1 MKIKINYYL
10 VIIFLFFFNTNLL
23 SLDKKKIEDIE
34 KFRSKIE
41 TLDWQNLNQP
51 KEFFYKIKKANAEI
65 HIISNEIF
73 LNNFNDINQF
83 SYWAWGTP
91 ADENTVLYIKG
102 DGYNIF
108 VEYADNG
115 YVKIDDWKKVKSQ
128 DLMDEMKKIAK
139 LNEEYL
145 KSQGL
150 SYTTDIKWI
159 YKPTFDEKSK
169 LVFYSYEVSW
179 SDGGKTMENRSI
191 ALGRRGHIDNSYVVN
206 INKDTNLLDTA
217 EFSKEFGESVLF
229 GDGSKHS
236 DYKSGDRIAAV
247 GLGGLVAGSLGVKA
261 LAKAG
266 AFAKFLPLLAK
277 FWWILLAPFLLL
289 FSFVGKKNKSKPKRR
304 K

>member
-10 VIIFLFFFNTNLL
+10 VIIFLFFFNNNLL
-23 SLDKKKIEDIE
+23 SLDKNQITDSE
-34 KFRSKIE
+34 KFGSQIE
-41 TLDWQNLNQP
+41 TLNWQNLNES
-51 KEFFYKIKKANAEI
+51 KDFFYKIKKANAEI
-65 HIISNEIF
+65 HIIDSEIF

-91 ADENTVLYIKG
+91 VDKETVLYIQG
-102 DGYNIF
+102 QGYNIF
-108 VEYADNG
+108 VEYKNNG
-115 YVKIDDWKKVKSQ
+115 YVKIDDWKQVKSK
-128 DLMDEMKKIAK
+128 DLMDEMQRIAK
-139 LNEEYL
+139 SNVQYL

-206 INKDTNLLDTA
+206 INKETNLLDTA

-229 GDGSKHS
+229 SDGSKHS

>member
-10 VIIFLFFFNTNLL
+10 VIIFLFFFNNNLL
-23 SLDKKKIEDIE
+23 SLDKNQITDTE
-34 KFRSKIE
+34 KFGSQIE
-41 TLDWQNLNQP
+41 TLNWQNLNES
-51 KEFFYKIKKANAEI
+51 KDFFYKIKKANAEI
-65 HIISNEIF
+65 HIIGSEIF
-73 LNNFNDINQF
+73 LDNFSDINQF

-91 ADENTVLYIKG
+91 ADKNTVLYIKG

-108 VEYADNG
+108 VEYFDNG
-115 YVKIDDWKKVKSQ
+115 FVKIDDWKQVKSK
-128 DLMDEMKKIAK
+128 DLMDEMQRIAK
-139 LNEEYL
+139 SNEPYL

-150 SYTTDIKWI
+150 AYTTNIKWI

-179 SDGGKTMENRSI
+179 SDGNKTMENRSI

-217 EFSKEFGESVLF
+217 EFSKEFGESVIF

-236 DYKSGDRIAAV
+236 DYKSGDKIAAV

-289 FSFVGKKNKSKPKRR
+289 FSFAGKKNKSKPKRR

>member
-1 MKIKINYYL
+1 MIKKINFYL
-10 VIIFLFFFNTNLL
+10 FIFLFFFNTNLL
-23 SLDKKKIEDIE
+23 SLDKNQITDTE
-34 KFRSKIE
+34 KFRSQLE
-41 TLDWQNLNQP
+41 TLNWQNLSEP
-51 KEFFYKIKKANAEI
+51 KEFFYKIKKADAEI
-65 HIISNEIF
+65 HIIDSEIF

-91 ADENTVLYIKG
+91 VDKETVLYIQG
-102 DGYNIF
+102 QGYNIF
-108 VEYADNG
+108 VEYKNNG
-115 YVKIDDWKKVKSQ
+115 YVKIDDWKQVKSK
-128 DLMDEMKKIAK
+128 DLMDEMQRIAK
-139 LNEEYL
+139 SNVQYL

-179 SDGGKTMENRSI
+179 SDGEKTMENRSI
-191 ALGRRGHIDNSYVVN
+191 ALGRRGHIDNSYVVK
-206 INKDTNLLDTA
+206 INKDTNLLETA

>member
-1 MKIKINYYL
+1 MIKKINFYL
-10 VIIFLFFFNTNLL
+10 FIFLFFFNTNLL
-23 SLDKKKIEDIE
+23 SLDKNQITDTE
-34 KFRSKIE
+34 KFRSQLE
-41 TLDWQNLNQP
+41 TLNWQNLSEP
-51 KEFFYKIKKANAEI
+51 KEFFYKIKKADAEI
-65 HIISNEIF
+65 HIIDSEIF

-91 ADENTVLYIKG
+91 VDKETVLYIQG
-102 DGYNIF
+102 QGYNIF
-108 VEYADNG
+108 VEYKNNG
-115 YVKIDDWKKVKSQ
+115 YVKIDDWKQVKSK
-128 DLMDEMKKIAK
+128 DLMDEMQRIAK

-179 SDGGKTMENRSI
+179 SDGEKTMENRSI
-191 ALGRRGHIDNSYVVN
+191 ALGRRGHIDNSYVVK
-206 INKDTNLLDTA
+206 INKDTNLLETA

>member
-10 VIIFLFFFNTNLL
+10 VIIFLFFFNNNLL
-23 SLDKKKIEDIE
+23 SLDKNQITDTE
-34 KFRSKIE
+34 KFGSQIE
-41 TLDWQNLNQP
+41 TLNWQNLSEP

-65 HIISNEIF
+65 HIIGSEIF
-73 LNNFNDINQF
+73 LDNFSDINQF
-83 SYWAWGTP
+83 SYWAWGIP
-91 ADENTVLYIKG
+91 ADKNTVLYIKG

-108 VEYADNG
+108 VEYFDNG
-115 YVKIDDWKKVKSQ
+115 FIKIDDWKQVKSK
-128 DLMDEMKKIAK
+128 DLMDEMQRIAK
-139 LNEEYL
+139 SNEPYL

-150 SYTTDIKWI
+150 AYSTNIKWI

-206 INKDTNLLDTA
+206 INKETNLLDTA

-229 GDGSKHS
+229 SDGSKHS

-289 FSFVGKKNKSKPKRR
+289 FSFVGKKNKSKPKR
-304 K
+304 KK

>member
-10 VIIFLFFFNTNLL
+10 IIIFLFFFNNNLL
-23 SLDKKKIEDIE
+23 SLDKNKIEDIE
-34 KFRSKIE
+34 KFRSQIE
-41 TLDWQNLNQP
+41 TLNWQNLSES

-65 HIISNEIF
+65 HIIGSEIF
-73 LNNFNDINQF
+73 LDNFSDINQF
-83 SYWAWGTP
+83 SYWAWGIP
-91 ADENTVLYIKG
+91 ADKNTVLYIKG

-108 VEYADNG
+108 VEYKNNG
-115 YVKIDDWKKVKSQ
+115 YVKIDDWKQVKSK
-128 DLMDEMKKIAK
+128 DLMNEMQRIAK
-139 LNEEYL
+139 SNEQYL

-179 SDGGKTMENRSI
+179 SDGNKTMENRSI

-217 EFSKEFGESVLF
+217 KFSKEFGESVLF
-229 GDGSKHS
+229 SDGSKHS

-289 FSFVGKKNKSKPKRR
+289 FSFAGKKNKSKSKRR

>member
-34 KFRSKIE
+34 KFRSQIE
-41 TLDWQNLNQP
+41 TLNWQNLSEP

-65 HIISNEIF
+65 HIIANEIF

-83 SYWAWGTP
+83 SYWAWGIP

-179 SDGGKTMENRSI
+179 SDGDKTMENRSI

-217 EFSKEFGESVLF
+217 KFSKEFGESVLF

-289 FSFVGKKNKSKPKRR
+289 FSFAGKKNKSKPKRR

>member
-1 MKIKINYYL
+1 VIKKINFYL
-10 VIIFLFFFNTNLL
+10 FIFLFFFNTNLL
-23 SLDKKKIEDIE
+23 SLDKNQITDTE
-34 KFRSKIE
+34 KFRSQLE
-41 TLDWQNLNQP
+41 TLNWQNLSEP
-51 KEFFYKIKKANAEI
+51 KEFFYKIKKADAEI
-65 HIISNEIF
+65 HIIDSEIF

-91 ADENTVLYIKG
+91 VDKETVLYIQG
-102 DGYNIF
+102 QGYNIF
-108 VEYADNG
+108 VEYKNNG
-115 YVKIDDWKKVKSQ
+115 YVKIDDWKQVKSK
-128 DLMDEMKKIAK
+128 DLMDEMQRIAK
-139 LNEEYL
+139 SNVQYL

-191 ALGRRGHIDNSYVVN
+191 ALGRKGHIDNSYVVI
-206 INKDTNLLDTA
+206 INKDTNLLETA

>member
-10 VIIFLFFFNTNLL
+10 VIIFLFFFNNNLL
-23 SLDKKKIEDIE
+23 SLDKNQITDTE
-34 KFRSKIE
+34 KFGSQIE
-41 TLDWQNLNQP
+41 TLNWQNLNES
-51 KEFFYKIKKANAEI
+51 KDFFYKIKKANAEI
-65 HIISNEIF
+65 HIIDSEIF

-91 ADENTVLYIKG
+91 ADKETVLYIQG
-102 DGYNIF
+102 QGYNIF
-108 VEYADNG
+108 VEYKNNG
-115 YVKIDDWKKVKSQ
+115 YVKIDDWKQVKSK
-128 DLMDEMKKIAK
+128 DLMDEMQRIAK
-139 LNEEYL
+139 SNEPYL

-150 SYTTDIKWI
+150 AYSTNIKWI

-179 SDGGKTMENRSI
+179 SDGNKTMENRSI

-217 EFSKEFGESVLF
+217 EFSKEFGESVIF

-236 DYKSGDRIAAV
+236 DYKSGDKIAAV

-289 FSFVGKKNKSKPKRR
+289 FSFVGKKNKSKPKR
-304 K
+304 KK

>member
-10 VIIFLFFFNTNLL
+10 VIIFLFFFNNNLL
-23 SLDKKKIEDIE
+23 SLDKNQITDSE
-34 KFRSKIE
+34 KFGSQIE
-41 TLDWQNLNQP
+41 TLNWQNLNES
-51 KEFFYKIKKANAEI
+51 KDFFYKIKKANAEI
-65 HIISNEIF
+65 HIIDSEIF

-91 ADENTVLYIKG
+91 VDKETVLYIQG
-102 DGYNIF
+102 QGYNIF
-108 VEYADNG
+108 VEYKNNG
-115 YVKIDDWKKVKSQ
+115 YVKIDDWKQVKSK
-128 DLMDEMKKIAK
+128 DLMDEMQRIAK
-139 LNEEYL
+139 SNVKYL

-179 SDGGKTMENRSI
+179 SDGNKTMENRSI

-217 EFSKEFGESVLF
+217 KFSKEFGESVLF
-229 GDGSKHS
+229 SDGSKHS

-277 FWWILLAPFLLL
+277 FWWILLAPLVLL
-289 FSFVGKKNKSKPKRR
+289 FSFVGKKNKLKPKRR

>member
-23 SLDKKKIEDIE
+23 SLDKKKIENIE

-41 TLDWQNLNQP
+41 TLDWQNLNEP

-102 DGYNIF
+102 NGYNIF

-169 LVFYSYEVSW
+169 LVFYIIIIYTHSF
-179 SDGGKTMENRSI
+179 T
-191 ALGRRGHIDNSYVVN
+191 
-206 INKDTNLLDTA
+206 
-217 EFSKEFGESVLF
+217 FSC
-229 GDGSKHS
+229 
-236 DYKSGDRIAAV
+236 
-247 GLGGLVAGSLGVKA
+247 
-261 LAKAG
+261 
-266 AFAKFLPLLAK
+266 
-277 FWWILLAPFLLL
+277 
-289 FSFVGKKNKSKPKRR
+289 
-304 K
+304 